1 MSTLSRG
8 GISISP
14 LAPYHGVLPKHKNI
28 NDVNSSDYEIKAVAV
43 A

>member
-1 MSTLSRG
+1 MSTLSLG

-14 LAPYHGVLPKHKNI
+14 LAPYHAVLPKHKNI
-28 NDVNSSDYEIKAVAV
+28 DDVSSSDYEIKAMAV